1 MQSRSVAGSLE
12 RTADE
17 PLLVRDRAGRV
28 RLAWMELRR
37 LILPALLVAAAVS
50 LANALATREGVGP
63 FEYVVTIAII
73 GGLLVIAFR
82 LGRRA
87 VRRA

>member
-1 MQSRSVAGSLE
+1 
-12 RTADE
+12 
-17 PLLVRDRAGRV
+17 
-28 RLAWMELRR
+28 MELRR

-63 FEYVVTIAII
+63 FEYVASVVII
-73 GGLLVIAFR
+73 GGLLFIAFR

-87 VRRA
+87 IWRA